1 MTDKCILGMVLM
13 WFMIVFCFLN
23 ILIAIYL
30 ALGLISPKLGISID
44 IKMRKVL
51 RRQPVI
57 VLDPWYIRKRNAKWL
72 VWLIVLSQVIIFA
85 SIYITGQL

>member
-1 MTDKCILGMVLM
+1 MVLT

-30 ALGLISPKLGISID
+30 ALGLISPELGISID
-44 IKMRKVL
+44 IKIRKAL

-72 VWLIVLSQVIIFA
+72 FWLIVLFQVIIFA